1 MAGYTLLVPRSMRGG
16 RSTTLRS
23 TAAVAMLVACLAE
36 EAGQLECPSPPDN
49 TPTQVRELLDW
60 VESSEHLAHWAP
72 LLRKEEIDLDTLMS
86 VSDESLR
93 AAGFT
98 LGAMTQLRRCAD
110 TILNNSGQRSQLRR
124 QLQPPCSGTGLQQAL
139 DANEHVGAPQPFAS
153 VGMDVV
159 TEAEVLEVQKKWS
172 AAIIGISKAHK
183 KGKDFVNVAAE
194 AAAELYA
201 YGHYDVLF
209 KPTKAAEYPFRP
221 TPGEAMSYFVGAE
234 NVDRGYEEDGGF
246 AINAGKGWAKVVYEN
261 HNIVTKGEVAIAM
274 GIYYFTCDTTG
285 EVSKVEYT
293 FGYQRCEDSKVRI
306 FLHHSSIPFHVSI

>member
-1 MAGYTLLVPRSMRGG
+1 MLRGVRCG
-16 RSTTLRS
+16 TCRSTMLRG
-23 TAAVAMLVACLAE
+23 TAAVALLVACLAE
-36 EAGQLECPSPPDN
+36 EAGELECPSPPAN
-49 TPTQVRELLDW
+49 TPKQVRELVDW

-93 AAGFT
+93 AAGLT

-110 TILNNSGQRSQLRR
+110 TILKNSSGPRQLRR
-124 QLQPPCSGTGLQQAL
+124 HVQLSSSGTGLQQAP
-139 DANEHVGAPQPFAS
+139 DANMDAGAWPFAS
-153 VGMDVV
+153 AGMDVV
-159 TEAEVLEVQKKWS
+159 TEAEVMEVQKRWS
-172 AAIIGISKAHK
+172 AAIVGISKAHK

-221 TPGEAMSYFVGAE
+221 TPGEAMSYFVGSK

-246 AINAGKGWAKVVYEN
+246 AINNGKGWAKVVYEN

-285 EVSKVEYT
+285 DVSEVEYT
-293 FGYQRCEDSKVRI
+293 FGYQRCEDGKVRI
-306 FLHHSSIPFHVSI
+306 FLHHSSIPFNASIL